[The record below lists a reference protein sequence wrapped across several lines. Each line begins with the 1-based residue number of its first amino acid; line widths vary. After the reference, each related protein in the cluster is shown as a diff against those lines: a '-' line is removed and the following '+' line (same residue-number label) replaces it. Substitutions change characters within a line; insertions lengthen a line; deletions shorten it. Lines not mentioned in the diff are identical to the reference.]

1 MIYRNE
7 IYNDTDDDFPLKNI
21 KKIVNDNDLSIG
33 IECNH
38 SYNSFIVNDGPY
50 IKDDN
55 TTLTITGN
63 TQFIKKLDN
72 DLSIAIDGCDNGKKL
87 TSDLQSPID
96 ELTDLQSQ
104 IDELTDKLNTV
115 ISKLEDF
122 NKNIDDVK
130 KEIASEADNDILYS
144 NVYEYCLKIIENKF
158 A

>member
-1 MIYRNE
+1 MIYCNE
-7 IYNDTDDDFPLKNI
+7 IYNDTDDFPLKNI

-87 TSDLQSPID
+87 TSDLQS
-96 ELTDLQSQ
+96 Q
-104 IDELTDKLNTV
+104 IDELNDKLNNV
-115 ISKLEDF
+115 ISTLDNF

>member
-1 MIYRNE
+1 MIYCNE
-7 IYNDTDDDFPLKNI
+7 IYDNTDDDFPLKNI
-21 KKIVNDNDLSIG
+21 KKIANDNDLSIG

-72 DLSIAIDGCDNGKKL
+72 DLSIAVDGCDNGKKL
-87 TSDLQSPID
+87 TSDLQSQIE
-96 ELTDLQSQ
+96 ELN
-104 IDELTDKLNTV
+104 DKLNNV
-115 ISKLEDF
+115 ISELENF

>member
-1 MIYRNE
+1 MIYCNE

-21 KKIVNDNDLSIG
+21 KKIANDNDLSIG

-87 TSDLQSPID
+87 TSDLQS
-96 ELTDLQSQ
+96 Q

-115 ISKLEDF
+115 ISKLENF

>member
-1 MIYRNE
+1 MIYCNE

-87 TSDLQSPID
+87 TL
-96 ELTDLQSQ
+96 DLQSQ
-104 IDELTDKLNTV
+104 IDELNDKLNNV
-115 ISKLEDF
+115 ISTLDNF

>member
-1 MIYRNE
+1 MIYCNE

-87 TSDLQSPID
+87 TSDLQS
-96 ELTDLQSQ
+96 Q

-115 ISKLEDF
+115 ISKLEAF

-130 KEIASEADNDILYS
+130 KEITSEADNDILYS
-144 NVYEYCLKIIENKF
+144 NIYEYCLKIIENKF

>member
-1 MIYRNE
+1 MIYCNE

-87 TSDLQSPID
+87 TSDLQS
-96 ELTDLQSQ
+96 Q

-115 ISKLEDF
+115 ISKLEAF

-144 NVYEYCLKIIENKF
+144 NVYEYCIKIIENKF

>member
-1 MIYRNE
+1 MIYCNE
-7 IYNDTDDDFPLKNI
+7 IYNDNDDDFPLKNI

-38 SYNSFIVNDGPY
+38 SYNAFIVNDGPY

-72 DLSIAIDGCDNGKKL
+72 DLSIAVDGCDNGKKL
-87 TSDLQSPID
+87 TSDLQS
-96 ELTDLQSQ
+96 Q
-104 IDELTDKLNTV
+104 IDELTNKLNTV
-115 ISKLEDF
+115 ISKLDAF

-144 NVYEYCLKIIENKF
+144 NVYEYCIKIIENKF

>member
-7 IYNDTDDDFPLKNI
+7 IYDNADDDFPLKNI
-21 KKIVNDNDLSIG
+21 QKIANDNDLSIG

-72 DLSIAIDGCDNGKKL
+72 DLSIAVDGWDNGKKL
-87 TSDLQSPID
+87 TSDLQS
-96 ELTDLQSQ
+96 Q
-104 IDELTDKLNTV
+104 IDELNDKLNNV
-115 ISKLEDF
+115 ISTLENF

>member
-1 MIYRNE
+1 MIYCNE

-87 TSDLQSPID
+87 TSDLQS
-96 ELTDLQSQ
+96 Q

-115 ISKLEDF
+115 ISKLENF

-144 NVYEYCLKIIENKF
+144 NVYEYCIKIIENKF

>member
-1 MIYRNE
+1 MIYCNE

-38 SYNSFIVNDGPY
+38 SYNSFIFNDGPY

-72 DLSIAIDGCDNGKKL
+72 DLSIAVDGCDNGKKL
-87 TSDLQSPID
+87 TSDLQS
-96 ELTDLQSQ
+96 Q
-104 IDELTDKLNTV
+104 IDELTDKLNNV

>member
-1 MIYRNE
+1 MIYCNE

-38 SYNSFIVNDGPY
+38 SYNSFIVNDDPY

-55 TTLTITGN
+55 TILTITGN

-87 TSDLQSPID
+87 TSDLQS
-96 ELTDLQSQ
+96 Q
-104 IDELTDKLNTV
+104 IDELTNKLNNV

>member
-1 MIYRNE
+1 MIYCNE

-38 SYNSFIVNDGPY
+38 SYNSFIVNGGPY

-87 TSDLQSPID
+87 TL
-96 ELTDLQSQ
+96 DLQSQ
-104 IDELTDKLNTV
+104 IDELTDKLNNV
-115 ISKLEDF
+115 ISTLDNF

>member
-87 TSDLQSPID
+87 TSDLQS
-96 ELTDLQSQ
+96 Q

-115 ISKLEDF
+115 ISKLEGF

>member
-1 MIYRNE
+1 MIYCNE

-72 DLSIAIDGCDNGKKL
+72 DLSIAIDRCDNGKKL
-87 TSDLQSPID
+87 TS
-96 ELTDLQSQ
+96 DLQSQ

-144 NVYEYCLKIIENKF
+144 NVYEHCLKIIENKF

>member
-1 MIYRNE
+1 MVYCNE

-38 SYNSFIVNDGPY
+38 SYNSFIFNDGPY

-55 TTLTITGN
+55 TILTITGN

-72 DLSIAIDGCDNGKKL
+72 DLSIAVDGCDNGKKL
-87 TSDLQSPID
+87 TSDLQS
-96 ELTDLQSQ
+96 Q
-104 IDELTDKLNTV
+104 IDELTNKLNTV

>member
-1 MIYRNE
+1 MIYCNE
-7 IYNDTDDDFPLKNI
+7 IYDNTDDDFPLKNI
-21 KKIVNDNDLSIG
+21 KKIANDNDLSIG

-72 DLSIAIDGCDNGKKL
+72 DLSIAVDGCDNGKKL
-87 TSDLQSPID
+87 TSDLQS
-96 ELTDLQSQ
+96 Q
-104 IDELTDKLNTV
+104 IEELTDKLNNV
-115 ISKLEDF
+115 ISELENF

-130 KEIASEADNDILYS
+130 KEITSEADNDILYS

>member
-1 MIYRNE
+1 MIYCNE

-87 TSDLQSPID
+87 TSDLQS
-96 ELTDLQSQ
+96 Q

-144 NVYEYCLKIIENKF
+144 NVYEYCIKIIENKF

>member
-1 MIYRNE
+1 MIYCNE

-87 TSDLQSPID
+87 TL
-96 ELTDLQSQ
+96 DLQSQ

-115 ISKLEDF
+115 ISKLEAF

-144 NVYEYCLKIIENKF
+144 NVYEHCLKIIENKF

>member
-1 MIYRNE
+1 MIYCNE

-21 KKIVNDNDLSIG
+21 KKIANDNDLSIG
-33 IECNH
+33 IECDH

-87 TSDLQSPID
+87 TL
-96 ELTDLQSQ
+96 DLQSQ

-115 ISKLEDF
+115 ISKLEAF

-144 NVYEYCLKIIENKF
+144 NVYEYCIKIIENKF

>member
-1 MIYRNE
+1 MIYCNE

-72 DLSIAIDGCDNGKKL
+72 DLSIAVDGCDNGKKL
-87 TSDLQSPID
+87 TS
-96 ELTDLQSQ
+96 DLQSQ

-144 NVYEYCLKIIENKF
+144 NVYEYCIKIIENKF

>member
-1 MIYRNE
+1 MIYCNE

-38 SYNSFIVNDGPY
+38 SYNSFIINDGPY

-72 DLSIAIDGCDNGKKL
+72 DLSIAVDGWDNGKKL
-87 TSDLQSPID
+87 TS
-96 ELTDLQSQ
+96 DLQSQ
-104 IDELTDKLNTV
+104 IDELTDKLNNV
-115 ISKLEDF
+115 ISTLENF

>member
-1 MIYRNE
+1 MIYCNE

-21 KKIVNDNDLSIG
+21 KKIVNGNDLSIG

-72 DLSIAIDGCDNGKKL
+72 DLSIAVDGCDNGKKL
-87 TSDLQSPID
+87 TS
-96 ELTDLQSQ
+96 DLQSQ

-115 ISKLEDF
+115 ISKLEAF
-122 NKNIDDVK
+122 NKNIEDVK

>member
-1 MIYRNE
+1 MIYCNE

-21 KKIVNDNDLSIG
+21 KKIANDNDLSIG

-87 TSDLQSPID
+87 TSDLQS
-96 ELTDLQSQ
+96 Q
-104 IDELTDKLNTV
+104 IDELTNKLNTV
-115 ISKLEDF
+115 ISKLENF

>member
-1 MIYRNE
+1 MIYCNE

-87 TSDLQSPID
+87 TSDLQS
-96 ELTDLQSQ
+96 Q

-130 KEIASEADNDILYS
+130 KKLRQKQIMTYYILMYMNIA
-144 NVYEYCLKIIENKF
+144 
-158 A
+158 

>member
-1 MIYRNE
+1 MIYCNE

-38 SYNSFIVNDGPY
+38 SYNSFIFNDGPY

-87 TSDLQSPID
+87 TS
-96 ELTDLQSQ
+96 DLQSQ

>member
-1 MIYRNE
+1 MIYCNE

-55 TTLTITGN
+55 TILTITGN

-87 TSDLQSPID
+87 TSDLQS
-96 ELTDLQSQ
+96 Q

-115 ISKLEDF
+115 ISKLEAF

>member
-1 MIYRNE
+1 MIYCNE
-7 IYNDTDDDFPLKNI
+7 IYNDNDDDFPLKNI

-72 DLSIAIDGCDNGKKL
+72 DLSIAVDGCDNGKKL
-87 TSDLQSPID
+87 TSDLQS
-96 ELTDLQSQ
+96 Q
-104 IDELTDKLNTV
+104 IDELTNKLNTV
-115 ISKLEDF
+115 ISKLDAF

-144 NVYEYCLKIIENKF
+144 NVYEYCIKIIENKF

>member
-1 MIYRNE
+1 MIYCNE

-72 DLSIAIDGCDNGKKL
+72 DLSIAIDRCDNGKKL
-87 TSDLQSPID
+87 TS
-96 ELTDLQSQ
+96 DLQSQ

>member
-1 MIYRNE
+1 MIYCNE

-21 KKIVNDNDLSIG
+21 KKIANDNDLSIG

-87 TSDLQSPID
+87 TSDLQS
-96 ELTDLQSQ
+96 Q
-104 IDELTDKLNTV
+104 IDELTNKLNNV

-144 NVYEYCLKIIENKF
+144 NVYEYCIKIIENKF

>member
-1 MIYRNE
+1 MVYCNE

-55 TTLTITGN
+55 TILTITGN

-87 TSDLQSPID
+87 TS
-96 ELTDLQSQ
+96 DLQSQ

>member
-1 MIYRNE
+1 MIYCNE

-38 SYNSFIVNDGPY
+38 SYNSFIINDGPY

-72 DLSIAIDGCDNGKKL
+72 DLSIAVDGWDNGKKL
-87 TSDLQSPID
+87 TSDLQS
-96 ELTDLQSQ
+96 Q
-104 IDELTDKLNTV
+104 IDELNDKLNNV
-115 ISKLEDF
+115 ISTLENF

>member
-1 MIYRNE
+1 MIYCNE
-7 IYNDTDDDFPLKNI
+7 IYNDNDDDFPLKNI

-87 TSDLQSPID
+87 TSDLQS
-96 ELTDLQSQ
+96 Q

-115 ISKLEDF
+115 ISKLEAF

-130 KEIASEADNDILYS
+130 KEITSEADNDILYS

>member
-1 MIYRNE
+1 MIYCNE

-55 TTLTITGN
+55 TILTITGN

-87 TSDLQSPID
+87 TS
-96 ELTDLQSQ
+96 DLQSQ